1 MSEEI
6 KELEN
11 TPEKAVYQFGEGKDA
26 LTLSVYEDKYN
37 QDVGDYNPVYHHE
50 TIVKLT
56 SQGISLFH
64 ISQDSHGVETEG
76 YTNLEP
82 LAEKLYDNNSKE
94 ARAVKMMLSQIKGN
108 SLIDRLNSSLKN
120 TPTRR
125 EEEKQRQIQN
135 EEEMRHKAEQQRLEE
150 AQNKKNAENALNNFI
165 GADDAQTTKE
175 AVATNDVATNKLA
188 ILRKKITHDIDETFG
203 TNLEEKKLPNVVKRR
218 FEEPMSKI
226 FEKIVS
232 NKKIKE

>member
-6 KELEN
+6 KELKN

-94 ARAVKMMLSQIKGN
+94 ARAIKMMLSQIKGN

-125 EEEKQRQIQN
+125 EDKEQRQKQY
-135 EEEMRHKAEQQRLEE
+135 EEEMRRDAKQQRLTE
-150 AQNKKNAENALNNFI
+150 AQNKENAKNALNKFV
-165 GADDAQTTKE
+165 GADKIETTKE
-175 AVATNDVATNKLA
+175 KSVATNDVATNKLA

-203 TNLEEKKLPNVVKRR
+203 TNLEEKKLLNVLKRV
-218 FEEPMSKI
+218 EEPMSKI
-226 FEKIVS
+226 VEKIVS